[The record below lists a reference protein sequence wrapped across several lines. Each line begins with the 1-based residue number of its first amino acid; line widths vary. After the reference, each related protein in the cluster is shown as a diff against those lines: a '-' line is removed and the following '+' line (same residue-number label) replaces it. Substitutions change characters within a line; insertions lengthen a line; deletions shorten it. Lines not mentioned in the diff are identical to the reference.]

1 MRLPGF
7 LLLFVML
14 ATAGCSWLPDQ
25 IDKTSDWSA
34 TQLYNA
40 AREQMSSQNYE
51 KAIEY
56 FEKLEARYPFG
67 KYAQQA
73 QIEIAYAYY
82 KFDEPDLALAA
93 ADRFIKIYPRH
104 PNVDYAWY
112 LKGLINYNRGKS
124 IVDRFLPQDPSER
137 DTVTMRTAYDDFN
150 QLVQRY
156 PDSVYARDADQRMIY
171 LRNNMA
177 EYELHVADYYIRRKA
192 YVAAANRGKY
202 VIENYQRTPS
212 VPPALVIMA
221 RAYRLLGADD
231 LANDAI
237 KVLRLNYPDNP
248 DLALL
253 EAPGGYPAD
262 QPPPFWRF
270 W

>member
-1 MRLPGF
+1 MRLTGF

-14 ATAGCSWLPDQ
+14 AVTGCSWLPEQ
-25 IDKTSDWSA
+25 IDKTRDWSA

-40 AREQMSSQNYE
+40 AREQMADKNYE

-56 FEKLEARYPFG
+56 FETLEARYPFG

-82 KFDEPDLALAA
+82 KFDEPDLAIAA

-112 LKGLINYNRGKS
+112 LKGLTNYNRGKS
-124 IVDRFLPQDPSER
+124 FADRFLPQDPSEH
-137 DTVTMRTAYDDFN
+137 DTFTMRTAYDDFN
-150 QLVQRY
+150 QLVERY
-156 PDSVYARDADQRMIY
+156 PDSVYARDSAQRMIY

-177 EYELHVADYYIRRKA
+177 AYELHVADYYMRRKA

-212 VPPALVIMA
+212 VPTALVIMA
-221 RAYRLLGADD
+221 RAYRQLGADD

-237 KVLRLNYPDNP
+237 KVLRLNYPEHP
-248 DLALL
+248 DLARLDT
-253 EAPGGYPAD
+253 PGGYPAD
-262 QPPPFWRF
+262 QSPPFWKF

>member
-1 MRLPGF
+1 MRLSAF

-14 ATAGCSWLPDQ
+14 AVSGCSWLPEQ
-25 IDKTSDWSA
+25 VDKTLDWSA

-40 AREQMSSQNYE
+40 AREQMADKNYE

-56 FEKLEARYPFG
+56 FETLEARYPFG

-82 KFDEPDLALAA
+82 KFEEPDLAIAA

-112 LKGLINYNRGKS
+112 LKGLTNYNRGKS
-124 IVDRFLPQDPSER
+124 FIDSYLPQDPSER
-137 DTVTMRTAYDDFN
+137 DTVTMRSAYDDFD

-156 PDSVYARDADQRMIY
+156 PDSVYARDASQRMIH

-177 EYELHVADYYIRRKA
+177 AYELHVADYYMRRKA
-192 YVAAANRGKY
+192 YVAASNRGKY

-212 VPPALVIMA
+212 VPQALVTMV
-221 RAYRLLGADD
+221 RAYRQLGADD
-231 LANDAI
+231 LANDAL
-237 KVLRLNYPDNP
+237 KVLRLNYPDHP

-253 EAPGGYPAD
+253 EGPGGYPAD
-262 QPPPFWRF
+262 QPPPFWKF

>member
-1 MRLPGF
+1 
-7 LLLFVML
+7 
-14 ATAGCSWLPDQ
+14 
-25 IDKTSDWSA
+25 
-34 TQLYNA
+34 
-40 AREQMSSQNYE
+40 
-51 KAIEY
+51 
-56 FEKLEARYPFG
+56 
-67 KYAQQA
+67 
-73 QIEIAYAYY
+73 
-82 KFDEPDLALAA
+82 
-93 ADRFIKIYPRH
+93 
-104 PNVDYAWY
+104 
-112 LKGLINYNRGKS
+112 
-124 IVDRFLPQDPSER
+124 
-137 DTVTMRTAYDDFN
+137 MRTAYDDFN